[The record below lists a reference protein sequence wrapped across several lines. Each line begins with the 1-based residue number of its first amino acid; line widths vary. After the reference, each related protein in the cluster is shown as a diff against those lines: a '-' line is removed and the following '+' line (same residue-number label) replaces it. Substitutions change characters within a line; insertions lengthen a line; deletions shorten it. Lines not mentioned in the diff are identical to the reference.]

1 MGSEGDTAAISLVR
15 EAYDRLMG
23 AFSSAD
29 TDEYLECFHADASFV
44 FPGES
49 VFDSRDAY
57 RSAWLR
63 WQREG
68 VRFTDVVADD
78 IRVRVI
84 GTTAVVTHRIQTTV
98 EAEGETSVDRERET
112 IVFSNVDGRWLAV
125 HEHLSPDA
133 AEGSGSA
140 SPS

>member
-1 MGSEGDTAAISLVR
+1 MGTEGDAEAVPQIRT
-15 EAYDRLMG
+15 AYDRLMK
-23 AFSSAD
+23 AFSEAN
-29 TDEYLECFHADASFV
+29 TDEYFDCFHAEASFV

-49 VFDSRDAY
+49 VLESRAAY

-63 WQREG
+63 WQHEG

-78 IRVRVI
+78 VRVRVI

-112 IVFSNVDGRWLAV
+112 IVFSKVGGRWLAI
-125 HEHLSPDA
+125 HEHLSPD
-133 AEGSGSA
+133 ET
-140 SPS
+140 